1 MSQKD
6 LMKEWFK
13 ELPLEQPS
21 PEFTVK
27 IMQRVM
33 SEWTLNPVKYQPI
46 ISKKGWW
53 KLGFIAICLTS
64 LLFMFHSLLSSETES
79 VAQANTVY
87 GLDLNTLLSP
97 VGHLFEKL
105 NNISPAV
112 VIGVFAIIALW
123 FFDQLFVRTVRRDRK
138 SVV

>member
-53 KLGFIAICLTS
+53 TLGFIAICLTS

-123 FFDQLFVRTVRRDRK
+123 FFDQLFVKTVRR
-138 SVV
+138 